1 MNYKTIYTDTCDDV
15 IVLYT
20 HTHVCGHAN
29 GVCVCACTG
38 LYIYIYA
45 YLRVVCCST
54 FSLCLSHVSFM
65 LINTHTGIYVHV
77 CVCQEMVRER
87 ESTRLYGHIKLRVLV
102 LTTTTT
108 KQILF
113 ASFVIVVADE
123 NVCVQF
129 MLLFLL
135 FALLYRG
142 MPYHMT
148 TKHICKQQYGNFPV
162 LFIIIAIKR

>member
-1 MNYKTIYTDTCDDV
+1 MM
-15 IVLYT
+15 LLSFT
-20 HTHVCGHAN
+20 HTHTQMYVDMQM
-29 GVCVCACTG
+29 VCVCACTG
-38 LYIYIYA
+38 FYIYIYA

-87 ESTRLYGHIKLRVLV
+87 VHVLYGHIKLRVLV

-129 MLLFLL
+129 ILLFLL

-162 LFIIIAIKR
+162 LFIIIAIKS